1 MAVDNR
7 PPTWHVVQGGQRL
20 TTVLTNAGNGFTDVW
35 EVTYQI
41 DSGPGA
47 GTTGQVRVPASQ
59 YNAEV
64 VKAAID
70 AQVQHL
76 HNVASL

>member
-1 MAVDNR
+1 MAADTPVR
-7 PPTWHVVQGGQRL
+7 WHVVPGGQRL
-20 TTVLTNAGNGFTDVW
+20 TTQLTQAGTGFMDVW
-35 EVTYQI
+35 EVTYMI
-41 DSGPGA
+41 DDGPAA
-47 GTTGQVRVPASQ
+47 GSTGQVRVPATQ

-64 VKAAID
+64 VKAAIN

>member
-1 MAVDNR
+1 MAKTGDVE
-7 PPTWHVVQGGQRL
+7 WHIVPGGQRL
-20 TTVLTNAGNGFTDVW
+20 TTQLTSAGNGFMDVW
-35 EVTYQI
+35 EVPYMV
-41 DSGPGA
+41 DSGPA
-47 GTTGQVRVPASQ
+47 VGTSGTVRVPATQ

-70 AQVQHL
+70 AQVTHL